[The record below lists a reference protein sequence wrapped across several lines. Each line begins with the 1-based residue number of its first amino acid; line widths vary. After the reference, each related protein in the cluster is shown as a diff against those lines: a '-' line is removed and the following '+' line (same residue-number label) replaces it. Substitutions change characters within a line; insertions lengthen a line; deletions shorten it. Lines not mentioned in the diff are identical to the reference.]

1 MSALDDAIVRDRRR
15 FLRGLVQIADPK
27 IWVASVV
34 PFVVGQVLAYAWGRA
49 AFRFSN
55 IVLTVLAIAA
65 LGLIE
70 TGKNAANECVDYAS
84 GVDRFVDSEHRTP
97 FSGGKKTIVDGCL
110 TYGEN
115 AVIAVICFAVAAVL
129 GIIIAAFRP
138 IVLPFGI
145 AGILISIFYS
155 LPPLKLCYRG
165 LGELA
170 VGIVF
175 GPLVMLGSYAL
186 TAGQVDILPFIVS
199 LSTGCLIANVLWI
212 NEYPDYEADKAG
224 GKRNLVVRLG
234 KQRAVFGYGVLFS
247 MSGLA
252 TVAAAVYA
260 RNPVWLLPLLNAPKA
275 VSAVRNC
282 RANHDDIPKL
292 VASNAATV
300 MIYMRAGALF
310 AAAAVVDA
318 LL

>member
-1 MSALDDAIVRDRRR
+1 MSALDDAITKDRRR
-15 FLRGLVQIADPK
+15 FLRGLIQIADPK
-27 IWVASVV
+27 IWVASAV
-34 PFVVGQVLAYAWGRA
+34 PFALGQVLAYAWARA
-49 AFRFSN
+49 AFRFFD
-55 IVLTVLAIAA
+55 IVLSVLAMVA
-65 LGLIE
+65 LCLIE

-84 GVDRFVDSEHRTP
+84 GVDRFVDPAHRTP
-97 FSGGKKTIVDGCL
+97 FSGGKKTIVDGRL
-110 TYGEN
+110 SYGEN
-115 AVIAVICFAVAAVL
+115 AVIAAVCFAAAALL
-129 GIIIAAFRP
+129 GLIIASFRP
-138 IVLPFGI
+138 IVLPFGA

-170 VGIVF
+170 VGVVF
-175 GPLVMLGSYAL
+175 GPLVLLGSYAL
-186 TAGQVDILPFIVS
+186 TAGQVSLLPFLVS
-199 LSTGCLIANVLWI
+199 LSMGFLIANVLWI

-234 KQRAVFGYGVLFS
+234 KQRAVFGYGALFAL
-247 MSGLA
+247 SGLA
-252 TVAAAVYA
+252 TAAAAVFA

-282 RANHDDIPKL
+282 RANHGDIPRL

-300 MIYMRAGALF
+300 TIYIRAGALF
-310 AAAAVVDA
+310 SAAAVVDA